1 MTNLVQEKEAE
12 FNNVIDF
19 FKRDIAS
26 LRTGR
31 ANLVMLDGIQVEA
44 YGVVTPL
51 NGVANLSIS
60 DPRSF
65 LVTPWDK
72 GIIKSVEKAL
82 MEADLGF
89 GIMNEGDKIRLTIP
103 NLTEENRR
111 DLVKKLNDR
120 LEKARISLRQVR
132 EEVKTKIDE
141 AFSAKELTEDDKFR
155 QEKDLDDLIA
165 KKNEAL
171 KEIRDQKEA
180 DIMAI

>member
-1 MTNLVQEKEAE
+1 MFNLIKEKESE
-12 FNNVIDF
+12 FNSVLDF

-31 ANLVMLDGIQVEA
+31 ANLVMLDGVQVEA
-44 YGVVTPL
+44 YGVLNPL
-51 NGVANLSIS
+51 NAVANVSIA

-65 LVTPWDK
+65 LITPWDK
-72 GIIKSVEKAL
+72 GVIKAVEKAL
-82 MEADLGF
+82 VEANLGF

-103 NLTEENRR
+103 DLTQENRL

-132 EEVKTKIDE
+132 EEVKGKISQ
-141 AFSAKELTEDDKFR
+141 AFNDKEIAEDNKFR
-155 QEKDLDDLIA
+155 LEKELDDLVS
-165 KKNEAL
+165 KKNDAL

>member
-1 MTNLVQEKEAE
+1 MFNLIKEKESE
-12 FNNVIDF
+12 FNSVLDF

-31 ANLVMLDGIQVEA
+31 ANLVMLDGVQVEA
-44 YGVVTPL
+44 YGVLNPL
-51 NGVANLSIS
+51 NAVANVSIA

-65 LVTPWDK
+65 LITPWDK
-72 GIIKSVEKAL
+72 EVIKAVEKAL
-82 MEADLGF
+82 VEANLGF

-103 NLTEENRR
+103 DLTQENRL

-132 EEVKTKIDE
+132 EEVKGKISQ
-141 AFSAKELTEDDKFR
+141 AFNDKEIAEDNKFR
-155 QEKDLDDLIA
+155 LEKELDDLVS
-165 KKNEAL
+165 KKNDAL
-171 KEIRDQKEA
+171 KEIRDQKET

>member
-1 MTNLVQEKEAE
+1 MFNLIKEKESE
-12 FNNVIDF
+12 FNSVLDF

-31 ANLVMLDGIQVEA
+31 ANLVMLDGVQVEA
-44 YGVVTPL
+44 YGVLNPL
-51 NGVANLSIS
+51 NAVANVSIA

-65 LVTPWDK
+65 LITPWDK
-72 GIIKSVEKAL
+72 GAIKAVEKAL
-82 MEADLGF
+82 VEANLGF

-103 NLTEENRR
+103 DLTQENRL

-132 EEVKTKIDE
+132 EEVKGKISQ
-141 AFSAKELTEDDKFR
+141 AFNDKEIAEDNKFR
-155 QEKDLDDLIA
+155 LEKELDDLVS
-165 KKNEAL
+165 KKNDAL
-171 KEIRDQKEA
+171 KEIRDQKET